1 MLRYLPRDLAGIDTD
16 YHLGWTQTDA
26 TPERLAYHR
35 DAAIKRERGDDWL
48 QSTRSLFASVMSA
61 VVPEADII
69 MMNPRHQ
76 DAASLPPLVTRPFSF
91 HDCLALPPYD
101 AKTISL

>member
-1 MLRYLPRDLAGIDTD
+1 MKLWRLTRAPFLALDGSGPELHGGRWTSPGLPVVNFASEASLAILVVLRYLPRDLAGIDTD

-48 QSTRSLFASVMSA
+48 QSTRSA
-61 VVPEADII
+61 
-69 MMNPRHQ
+69 Q
-76 DAASLPPLVTRPFSF
+76 
-91 HDCLALPPYD
+91 
-101 AKTISL
+101 